1 MTTCH
6 TFRRTVPP
14 CISCTNF
21 KTQVSLRKWYHELQK
36 ERIIQSS
43 REVSAKGAVV
53 KQLIAS
59 GQDVGSLASR
69 LEAQPPSHKQLFLYH
84 LQKHVTVKGRGSDGL
99 LEFLQK
105 AQHFFETAASNNL
118 ADDLQK
124 VSLADKDSEEADVTA
139 EDLADTEADRDDLP
153 DLADDKA
160 WLAVETQPF
169 RYDNDCCAFL

>member
-1 MTTCH
+1 M
-6 TFRRTVPP
+6 
-14 CISCTNF
+14 
-21 KTQVSLRKWYHELQK
+21 
-36 ERIIQSS
+36 
-43 REVSAKGAVV
+43 
-53 KQLIAS
+53 
-59 GQDVGSLASR
+59 
-69 LEAQPPSHKQLFLYH
+69 
-84 LQKHVTVKGRGSDGL
+84 TVKGRGSDGL
-99 LEFLQK
+99 LEVLQK